1 MSLSKEEQLNEEW
14 RSIFENA
21 EESPSDGLWDSI
33 ARRLDE
39 EEAEPVIP
47 LWPRAKPWVYSAA
60 AAIIT
65 LLVGWWATQYIESA
79 DTNRPVANKTVPSNP
94 TADQLAKAEKP
105 SSLPTNAS
113 SNEKS
118 TAVTTPK
125 TEESLAVSRRSG
137 SEKNTSGTTA
147 APELERSETATT
159 IDDIIKDSS
168 VLTGKRGVTNPERRL
183 ARRPA
188 KQVPKTD
195 ERLARLEPK
204 PVDQQTLKRFPTPTK
219 SVKKSKAESQLLA
232 RSATKRESATGVSNG
247 TRPDAVRIAKRTPK
261 TNQPVIA
268 FNTPRNS
275 KSITNNATPEN
286 AAVSDEN
293 ASPAA
298 DTRLAYEASFVKSK
312 LPVSKKPA
320 PISRIIWYRAPETAV
335 AAIEPQDKGRS
346 KKEYWAAL
354 TATPM
359 SFNPMAAVQ
368 SSFQQA
374 NVAYNSIQAASR
386 LPTSTPLQNQ
396 AQISMAW
403 QASSGVQF
411 SKHWSV
417 EAGIQY
423 LNGRSQAQNNASVT
437 NIFTNQ
443 TENVLVNAIRNSNTS
458 LPLASSPAPANNQ
471 GFGSSLVADKNGWSN
486 TSNLVVTPTDQVVS
500 NNFQYMQIPVQLG
513 YHILPDHKISYS
525 ILGGLMAN
533 LFLKNTING
542 TLEVNPEDQIYR
554 PVSMAGTAGLRV
566 NYHPT
571 HHWSGSLTGSYQQ
584 ALQNGTEAS
593 AQLRVRPQALGVGF
607 GLNYHF

>member
-21 EESPSDGLWDSI
+21 EESPSEGLWDSI
-33 ARRLDE
+33 SRRLDE

-65 LLVGWWATQYIESA
+65 LLVGWWATQYIEST
-79 DTNRPVANKTVPSNP
+79 DTNRPVADKTVQSE
-94 TADQLAKAEKP
+94 QLAKTEKP
-105 SSLPTNAS
+105 SSLPANTS

-118 TAVTTPK
+118 TTGNTPE
-125 TEESLAVSRRSG
+125 TEEMLATTRRTG
-137 SEKNTSGTTA
+137 AGKNTSGTPT

-159 IDDIIKDSS
+159 IDGIIKDQSALS
-168 VLTGKRGVTNPERRL
+168 GNRKPATTERRL
-183 ARRPA
+183 ARRSV
-188 KQVPKTD
+188 KSLPKTD

-204 PVDQQTLKRFPTPTK
+204 PSDDQMAKRFPTRKQPL
-219 SVKKSKAESQLLA
+219 KKSTADRQLLVK
-232 RSATKRESATGVSNG
+232 SKTKREPLTG
-247 TRPDAVRIAKRTPK
+247 
-261 TNQPVIA
+261 
-268 FNTPRNS
+268 
-275 KSITNNATPEN
+275 
-286 AAVSDEN
+286 
-293 ASPAA
+293 ASPAVRVDETASQLA

-312 LPVSKKPA
+312 QPVSKNPA
-320 PISRIIWYRAPETAV
+320 PISRIIWYRAPETAL

-359 SFNPMAAVQ
+359 SFNPMAAVH
-368 SSFQQA
+368 SSLNQA
-374 NVAYNSIQAASR
+374 SVAYNSIQAASR
-386 LPTSTPLQNQ
+386 LPSTTLLQNQ

-423 LNGRSQAQNNASVT
+423 LNGRSQTQNNASVT
-437 NIFTNQ
+437 NMFTNQ

-471 GFGSSLVADKNGWSN
+471 GVGSSLVADKNGLSN
-486 TSNLVVTPTDQVVS
+486 MSNLVVTPADQVVS

-513 YHILPDHKISYS
+513 YHILPDRKISYS

-554 PVSMAGTAGLRV
+554 PMSMAGTAGLRV

-584 ALQNGTEAS
+584 ALQDGTES
-593 AQLRVRPQALGVGF
+593 NAQLNVRPQAIGVGF

>member
-21 EESPSDGLWDSI
+21 EESPSEGLWDSI

-47 LWPRAKPWVYSAA
+47 LWPRAKPWVYSVA

-65 LLVGWWATQYIESA
+65 LLVGWWATQYIEST
-79 DTNRPVANKTVPSNP
+79 DTNRPVADKTVQSG
-94 TADQLAKAEKP
+94 QLAKTKNP
-105 SSLPTNAS
+105 SSLPANTS
-113 SNEKS
+113 SNEKLTS
-118 TAVTTPK
+118 GNTP
-125 TEESLAVSRRSG
+125 EMLAATRRTG
-137 SEKNTSGTTA
+137 TGKNTSGTV
-147 APELERSETATT
+147 PELERSETATT
-159 IDDIIKDSS
+159 IDRIIKDHS
-168 VLTGKRGVTNPERRL
+168 VLTGKRKSANTEQRL
-183 ARRPA
+183 ARRSV
-188 KQVPKTD
+188 KRLPKTD
-195 ERLARLEPK
+195 ERLARLESK
-204 PVDQQTLKRFPTPTK
+204 PNDDQTAKRFPTRE
-219 SVKKSKAESQLLA
+219 ESAAKHPLLA
-232 RSATKRESATGVSNG
+232 KSSSGRRSKPAFSNAQ
-247 TRPDAVRIAKRTPK
+247 RPDAVRVAENRRTNRASKPD
-261 TNQPVIA
+261 QPVLA
-268 FNTPRNS
+268 RNTVRSS
-275 KSITNNATPEN
+275 KTVPNTTTAEIT
-286 AAVSDEN
+286 AVSDET
-293 ASPAA
+293 ASQVA
-298 DTRLAYEASFVKSK
+298 DTRLTYEASFVKSK

-320 PISRIIWYRAPETAV
+320 PISRIIWYRVPETAV
-335 AAIEPQDKGRS
+335 AAIEPQGKGS

-359 SFNPMAAVQ
+359 SFNPMAAVH
-368 SSFQQA
+368 SSLNQA
-374 NVAYNSIQAASR
+374 SVAYNSIQAASR
-386 LPTSTPLQNQ
+386 LPSTTLLQNQ

-423 LNGRSQAQNNASVT
+423 LNGRSQTQNNASVT
-437 NIFTNQ
+437 NIFTSQ
-443 TENVLVNAIRNSNTS
+443 TENVLVNAIRNSNPQ
-458 LPLASSPAPANNQ
+458 LPLAASPAPANNQ
-471 GFGSSLVADKNGWSN
+471 GVGSSLVADKNGLSN
-486 TSNLVVTPTDQVVS
+486 TSNLVVTPADQVVS

-554 PVSMAGTAGLRV
+554 PLSMAGTAGLRV

-584 ALQNGTEAS
+584 ALQNGTES
-593 AQLRVRPQALGVGF
+593 NAQLNVRPQAIGVGF